1 MTPHDRCVQAKL
13 ASRRLWADP
22 FAELRAELQALT
34 GWLGGGGWV
43 AVVGRVVVGSGRSV
57 ARTRT
62 NERCVV
68 PPPALMSLIAAQ
80 CGEWVGGWVID

>member
-43 AVVGRVVVGSGRSV
+43 AVVGSWWWSGRVGRS
-57 ARTRT
+57 REPERT
-62 NERCVV
+62 NGVLFPLPR
-68 PPPALMSLIAAQ
+68 
-80 CGEWVGGWVID
+80 